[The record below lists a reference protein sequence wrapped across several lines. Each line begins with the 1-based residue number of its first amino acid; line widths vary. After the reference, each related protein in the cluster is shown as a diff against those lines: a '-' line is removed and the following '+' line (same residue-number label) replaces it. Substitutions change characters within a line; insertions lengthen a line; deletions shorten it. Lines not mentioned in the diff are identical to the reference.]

1 MKIYFIRHG
10 KTKGNIERRYVG
22 TTDEGLVEGK
32 QEALVKLKTNL
43 LTELLTVEEI
53 YVSPLRR
60 CVETGSFLFPEARQI
75 LVDGFRECDFGDF
88 EYKNHN
94 ELIDNPVY
102 QQWLHAGGEI
112 TFPGGESKESFQS
125 RVVESFLSLMRE
137 DGFYSSLSTN
147 EAISQGSGNRKIGN
161 EEKTIFM
168 VVHGGTIM
176 SILDRFSVPH
186 KDYFD
191 WQVGNGEG
199 FVGDVIVDDGEVTI
213 TNLHSLCG

>member
-10 KTKGNIERRYVG
+10 KTKGNTERRYVG

-32 QEALVKLKTNL
+32 QETLVKIKTNL
-43 LTELLTVEEI
+43 RTELLTVEEI

-112 TFPGGESKESFQS
+112 TFPGGESKASFQS
-125 RVVESFLSLMRE
+125 RVVESFLELMRKL
-137 DGFYSSLSTN
+137 DCNSGLS
-147 EAISQGSGNRKIGN
+147 NRGECIV
-161 EEKTIFM
+161 M